1 MAKCALKKCDRPAS
15 AVPTMVRCEVDMSIL
30 FTTFLCAE
38 HIEELGRNKWKLISA
53 VINDEISEVDP
64 KILDF

>member
-1 MAKCALKKCDRPAS
+1 MANCALKKCDRPAS
-15 AVPTMVRCEVDMSIL
+15 AVPTIVQREDMSIL

-38 HIEELGRNKWKLISA
+38 HIEELGRNKGKLISA

-64 KILDF
+64 KVFDF